1 MFSKSEVEEV
11 LKSTNSF
18 EEVEI
23 TKDYF
28 NFKLVNKNDVMFVVL
43 SKNLDSVL
51 VVYTINSVNGA
62 KQFNNVGELQFFL
75 KDCNF

>member
-11 LKSTNSF
+11 LKATNSF

-28 NFKLVNKNDVMFVVL
+28 NFKLVNKNDVIFVVL
-43 SKNLDSVL
+43 SKNLDIVL
-51 VVYTINSVNGA
+51 VVYTINSINEA